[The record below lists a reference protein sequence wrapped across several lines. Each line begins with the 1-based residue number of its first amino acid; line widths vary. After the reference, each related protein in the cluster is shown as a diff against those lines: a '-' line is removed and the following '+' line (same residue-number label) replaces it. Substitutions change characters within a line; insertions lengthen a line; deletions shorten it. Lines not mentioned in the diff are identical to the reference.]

1 MNILGDRVRIRTG
14 FVEGLNLINHYI
26 LQTDHA
32 CYASAI
38 NVNIG
43 GIYTRKIENNLQG
56 AQSEHKDD
64 S

>member
-1 MNILGDRVRIRTG
+1 MRIRTG